1 MKGKPWCQA
10 TLESA
15 LAAVKEDVAV
25 PPGAPGGRAE
35 YRNSLAA
42 SFLFKFYVWASLQL
56 EREGEGSAGKVGAGF
71 KADVPES
78 FRSAAVEYHRPPVK
92 GVQFFSK
99 ADESEVVGQDY
110 RHMSADYQVGVGDRG
125 WVGEMEV
132 QVVYVH
138 VLQP

>member
-56 EREGEGSAGKVGAGF
+56 EREGEAAEGAAGGYR
-71 KADVPES
+71 ADVPAS

-92 GVQFFSK
+92 GVQFFAK
-99 ADESEVVGQDY
+99 ADESQVVGQDY
-110 RHMSADYQVGVGDRG
+110 RHMSADYQVG
-125 WVGEMEV
+125 
-132 QVVYVH
+132 
-138 VLQP
+138 